1 MGRYSTLNED
11 IQRLNSLAGIN
22 TTTAPCGCQQPED
35 GKEIIKSAN
44 MGESTDQDKYED
56 VVFLQGQEADE
67 PLQIL
72 QNDGQD
78 AALEYLKSWHMLGS
92 HMGNSNLGHGS
103 ADQTYEKDGYIMSW
117 NNRIGYI
124 GLQYDLNYDPDANKT
139 IGLMQQG
146 QERRQEPPRT
156 KWQDFYQSNKLK

>member
-35 GKEIIKSAN
+35 GKEIIKSAT

-72 QNDGQD
+72 HNDGQD
-78 AALEYLKSWHMLGS
+78 AAMEFLKSWHMFGS
-92 HMGNSNLGHGS
+92 HMGSSNLGHGS
-103 ADQTYEKDGYIMSW
+103 SDQTYEKDGYTMSW
-117 NNRIGYI
+117 NDRIGYI
-124 GLQYDLNYDPDANKT
+124 GLQYDLNYNESSNKN
-139 IGLMQQG
+139 IGLKEIQ
-146 QERRQEPPRT
+146 QEPPRS
-156 KWQDFYQSNKLK
+156 KWQDFYKSNKLK

>member
-22 TTTAPCGCQQPED
+22 TTTDPCGCQQPEGD
-35 GKEIIKSAN
+35 KEIIKSAN

-56 VVFLQGQEADE
+56 VVFLQGQDAEE

-72 QNDGQD
+72 YNDGQD

-92 HMGNSNLGHGS
+92 HMGSPNLGHGS
-103 ADQTYEKDGYIMSW
+103 DDKTYDKDGYHMAW
-117 NNRIGYI
+117 NSRIGYI
-124 GLQYDLNYDPDANKT
+124 GLQYDLNYNADTNQN
-139 IGLMQQG
+139 IGLKEVQ
-146 QERRQEPPRT
+146 QEPPQT
-156 KWQDFYQSNKLK
+156 KWQDFYKSNKLR